1 MFESERLDL
10 QFFADGAGDGAAAG
24 DGGQAMGE
32 TTAAAGQDNS
42 VEARLSQ
49 LGVPQDRIEKFKKRK
64 AASRPAPVPAQTAA
78 ATEPAVE
85 NAAEDTGG
93 EAPGVADRK
102 PWEEIRDAYKEEIA
116 AETQGAVKKRIKNL
130 QEKIQQYEDR
140 EGKTSVLIDFMAARY
155 GMDPDNLDIDQLLEH
170 FRKDNSLS
178 EAKANELGTTD
189 EIAHR
194 LELAEQEEARRAR
207 TEQRKQKLQE
217 TFDRQA
223 LARNHFDELTRQAAE
238 FQKKVPGFDLI
249 RALDD
254 DAFAEMTRPG
264 SKITVEAA
272 YYALHP
278 ELRQSEVEAA
288 AQKAREAVSAS
299 VRSGSERPRE
309 TGSQAASLG
318 NIPYRDRPKA
328 EREDLKRRIREA
340 GYRGEHIRPGG

>member
-24 DGGQAMGE
+24 DGGQATGE
-32 TTAAAGQDNS
+32 TSAAAGQDNS

-49 LGVPQDRIEKFKKRK
+49 LGVPKDKIEKFKSRK

-78 ATEPAVE
+78 AEPAVE
-85 NAAEDTGG
+85 NAVEDTGG

-102 PWEEIRDAYKEEIA
+102 PWEEIRAAYKEEID

-140 EGKTSVLIDFMAARY
+140 EEKTSVLIDFMAARY
-155 GMDPDNLDIDQLLEH
+155 GMDPDNLDIDQLLEN

-217 TFDRQA
+217 TFNKEAFARERFNDVVKQA
-223 LARNHFDELTRQAAE
+223 DEFRTR
-238 FQKKVPGFDLI
+238 VPGFDLM
-249 RALDD
+249 RELDND
-254 DAFAEMTRPG
+254 EFAELMRPG
-264 SKITVEAA
+264 SKVTVEAA

-278 ELRQSEVEAA
+278 EARRSEIEAA
-288 AQKAREAVSAS
+288 VQKAREAVSAS

-318 NIPYRDRPKA
+318 NIPYSQMPK
-328 EREDLKRRIREA
+328 EQREDLKRRIRDA

>member
-24 DGGQAMGE
+24 DGGQATGE
-32 TTAAAGQDNS
+32 TSAAAGQDNS

-102 PWEEIRDAYKEEIA
+102 PWEEIRAAYKEEID

-217 TFDRQA
+217 TFNKEAFARERFNDVVKQA
-223 LARNHFDELTRQAAE
+223 DEFRTR
-238 FQKKVPGFDLI
+238 VPGFDLM
-249 RALDD
+249 RELDND
-254 DAFAEMTRPG
+254 EFAELMRPG
-264 SKITVEAA
+264 SKVTVEAA

-278 ELRQSEVEAA
+278 EARRSEIEAA
-288 AQKAREAVSAS
+288 VQKAREAVSAS

-318 NIPYRDRPKA
+318 NIPYSQMPK
-328 EREDLKRRIREA
+328 EQREDLKRRIRDA

>member
-1 MFESERLDL
+1 MFEIERLDL

-24 DGGQAMGE
+24 DGGQATGE
-32 TTAAAGQDNS
+32 TSAAAGQDNS

-49 LGVPQDRIEKFKKRK
+49 LGVPKDKIEKFKSRK

-78 ATEPAVE
+78 AEPAVE

-102 PWEEIRDAYKEEIA
+102 PWEEIRAAYKEEID

-217 TFDRQA
+217 TFNKEAFARERFNDVVKQA
-223 LARNHFDELTRQAAE
+223 DEFRTR
-238 FQKKVPGFDLI
+238 VPGFDLM
-249 RALDD
+249 RELDND
-254 DAFAEMTRPG
+254 EFAELMRPG
-264 SKITVEAA
+264 SKVTVEAA

-278 ELRQSEVEAA
+278 EARRSEIEAA
-288 AQKAREAVSAS
+288 VQKAREAVSAS

-318 NIPYRDRPKA
+318 NIPYSQMPK
-328 EREDLKRRIREA
+328 EQREDLKRRIRDA

>member
-24 DGGQAMGE
+24 DGGQATGE
-32 TTAAAGQDNS
+32 TSAAAGQDNS

-49 LGVPQDRIEKFKKRK
+49 LGVPKDKIEKFKSRK

-78 ATEPAVE
+78 AEPAVE

-102 PWEEIRDAYKEEIA
+102 PWEEIRTAYKEEID

-207 TEQRKQKLQE
+207 AEQRKQKLQDV
-217 TFDRQA
+217 FDKEA
-223 LARNHFDELTRQAAE
+223 LARNRFNDVVRQAAE
-238 FQKKVPGFDLI
+238 FQSKVPGFDLM
-249 RALDD
+249 RELDND
-254 DAFAEMTRPG
+254 EFADMMRPG

-278 ELRQSEVEAA
+278 EARQSEVEAA
-288 AQKAREAVSAS
+288 VQKAREAVSAS

-318 NIPYRDRPKA
+318 NMPYRNMPK
-328 EREDLKRRIREA
+328 EQREDLKRRIREA

>member
-24 DGGQAMGE
+24 DGGQATGE
-32 TTAAAGQDNS
+32 TSAAAGQDNS

-49 LGVPQDRIEKFKKRK
+49 LGVPKDKIEKFKSRK

-78 ATEPAVE
+78 AEPAVE

-102 PWEEIRDAYKEEIA
+102 PWEEIRAAYKEEID

-217 TFDRQA
+217 TFNKEAFARERFNDVVKQA
-223 LARNHFDELTRQAAE
+223 DEFRTR
-238 FQKKVPGFDLI
+238 VPGFDLM
-249 RALDD
+249 RELDND
-254 DAFAEMTRPG
+254 EFAELMRPG
-264 SKITVEAA
+264 SKVTVEAA

-278 ELRQSEVEAA
+278 EARRSEIEAA
-288 AQKAREAVSAS
+288 VQKAREAVSAS

-318 NIPYRDRPKA
+318 NIPYSQMPK
-328 EREDLKRRIREA
+328 EQREDLKRRIRDA

>member
-24 DGGQAMGE
+24 DGGQATGE
-32 TTAAAGQDNS
+32 TSAAAGQDNS

-49 LGVPQDRIEKFKKRK
+49 LGVPKDKIEKFKNRK

-78 ATEPAVE
+78 SAEPAVE

-102 PWEEIRDAYKEEIA
+102 PWEEIRAAYKEEID

-140 EGKTSVLIDFMAARY
+140 EGKASVLIDFMAARY

-207 TEQRKQKLQE
+207 SEQRKQKLQE

-223 LARNHFDELTRQAAE
+223 LARNHFDDLTRQAAE

>member
-1 MFESERLDL
+1 MFEIERLDL

-24 DGGQAMGE
+24 DGGQATGE
-32 TTAAAGQDNS
+32 TPAAAGQDNS

-49 LGVPQDRIEKFKKRK
+49 LGVPKDKIEKFKNRK

-78 ATEPAVE
+78 AAEPAAE
-85 NAAEDTGG
+85 NAAEETA
-93 EAPGVADRK
+93 EESSGVADRK
-102 PWEEIRDAYKEEIA
+102 PWEEIRAAYKEEIA
-116 AETQGAVKKRIKNL
+116 AETQIAVKNRIKNL
-130 QEKIQQYEDR
+130 KQQNQQYVDR
-140 EGKTSVLIDFMAARY
+140 EEKLAPIVDFMAARY
-155 GMDPDNLDIDQLLEH
+155 GMDPENLDIDQLLEH

-178 EAKANELGTTD
+178 EAKASELGTNF

-207 TEQRKQKLQE
+207 NDQRKQQLQE

-223 LARNHFDELTRQAAE
+223 LARNHFDDLTRQAAE
-238 FQKKVPGFDLI
+238 FQKKVPGFDLL

-318 NIPYRDRPKA
+318 NIPYSQMPK
-328 EREDLKRRIREA
+328 EQREDLKRRIRDA

>member
-1 MFESERLDL
+1 MFESERLVL

-24 DGGQAMGE
+24 DGGQATGE
-32 TTAAAGQDNS
+32 TSAAAGQDNS

-49 LGVPQDRIEKFKKRK
+49 LGVPKDKIEKFKSRK

-78 ATEPAVE
+78 AEPAVE

-102 PWEEIRDAYKEEIA
+102 PWEEIRAAYKEEID

-217 TFDRQA
+217 TFNKEAFARERFNDVVKQA
-223 LARNHFDELTRQAAE
+223 DEFRTR
-238 FQKKVPGFDLI
+238 VPGFDLM
-249 RALDD
+249 RELDND
-254 DAFAEMTRPG
+254 EFAELMRPG
-264 SKITVEAA
+264 SKVTVEAA

-278 ELRQSEVEAA
+278 EARRSEIEAA
-288 AQKAREAVSAS
+288 VQKAREAVSAS

-318 NIPYRDRPKA
+318 NIPYSQMPK
-328 EREDLKRRIREA
+328 EQREDLKRRIRDA

>member
-1 MFESERLDL
+1 MFEIERLDL

-24 DGGQAMGE
+24 DGGQATGE
-32 TTAAAGQDNS
+32 TSAAAGQDNS

-64 AASRPAPVPAQTAA
+64 AGRPAPVPAQTAA

-155 GMDPDNLDIDQLLEH
+155 GMDPENLDIDQLLEN

-207 TEQRKQKLQE
+207 AEQRKQKLQDVFNKE
-217 TFDRQA
+217 A
-223 LARNHFDELTRQAAE
+223 LARNRFNDVVRQAAE
-238 FQKKVPGFDLI
+238 FQSKVPGFDLM
-249 RALDD
+249 RELDND
-254 DAFAEMTRPG
+254 EFADMMRPG

-278 ELRQSEVEAA
+278 EARQSEVEAA
-288 AQKAREAVSAS
+288 VQKAREAVSAS

-318 NIPYRDRPKA
+318 NMPYRNMPK
-328 EREDLKRRIREA
+328 EQREDLKRRIREA

>member
-1 MFESERLDL
+1 MFEIERLDL

-24 DGGQAMGE
+24 DGGQATGE
-32 TTAAAGQDNS
+32 TPAAAGQDNS

-49 LGVPQDRIEKFKKRK
+49 LGVPKDKIEKFKSRK

-78 ATEPAVE
+78 AEPAVE

-155 GMDPDNLDIDQLLEH
+155 GMDPENLDIDQLLEN

-194 LELAEQEEARRAR
+194 LELAEQEKARMARA
-207 TEQRKQKLQE
+207 EQRKQKLQDVFNKE
-217 TFDRQA
+217 A
-223 LARNHFDELTRQAAE
+223 LARNRFNDVVRQAAE
-238 FQKKVPGFDLI
+238 FQSKVPGFDLM
-249 RALDD
+249 RELDND
-254 DAFAEMTRPG
+254 EFADMMRPG

-278 ELRQSEVEAA
+278 EARQSEVEAA
-288 AQKAREAVSAS
+288 VQKAREAVSAS

-318 NIPYRDRPKA
+318 NMPYRNMPK
-328 EREDLKRRIREA
+328 EQREDLKRRIREA

>member
-24 DGGQAMGE
+24 DGGQATGE
-32 TTAAAGQDNS
+32 TSAAAGQDNS

-49 LGVPQDRIEKFKKRK
+49 LGVPKDKIEKFKSRK

-78 ATEPAVE
+78 AEPAVE

-102 PWEEIRDAYKEEIA
+102 PWEEIRAAYKEEID
-116 AETQGAVKKRIKNL
+116 AETQGAGKKRIKNL

-155 GMDPDNLDIDQLLEH
+155 GMDPENLDIDQLLEN

-217 TFDRQA
+217 TFNKEAFARERFNDVVKQA
-223 LARNHFDELTRQAAE
+223 DEFRTR
-238 FQKKVPGFDLI
+238 VPGFDLM
-249 RALDD
+249 RELDND
-254 DAFAEMTRPG
+254 EFAELMRPG
-264 SKITVEAA
+264 SKVTVEAA

-278 ELRQSEVEAA
+278 EARRSEIEAA
-288 AQKAREAVSAS
+288 VQKAREAVSAS

-318 NIPYRDRPKA
+318 NIPYSQMPK
-328 EREDLKRRIREA
+328 EQREDLKRRIRDA